1 MIEKI
6 KSNWTAKLLAVI
18 MAIICWLYVMNEQ
31 NPASD
36 VTFTVP
42 LQIRNV
48 NTNLIVAEAPE
59 NIRLKLRGQRNT
71 LANLL
76 PKDIV
81 STADLRGL
89 TEGKHEVLITTQLPA
104 GVEIVDSTPEKAT
117 IRLEMIISRILSVKP
132 QVSGTVSEGFTVGNI
147 NSLPEHVQISG
158 PRALVESVR
167 TAVAPIDFKKE
178 KLGFKVLS
186 SVELHDNEGRTVS
199 GLTTYPEAVN
209 LEAIILSDGV
219 RKIVDVK
226 PQTKGELMVGVS
238 LKKIVAEPVKVE
250 LTGAADKLD
259 KIEFIYT
266 EPINITGVT
275 GNVKRDAKLQLPDG
289 IVADKSVVVIEI
301 TMETIGR

>member
-178 KLGFKVLS
+178 KLG
-186 SVELHDNEGRTVS
+186 
-199 GLTTYPEAVN
+199 
-209 LEAIILSDGV
+209 
-219 RKIVDVK
+219 
-226 PQTKGELMVGVS
+226 
-238 LKKIVAEPVKVE
+238 
-250 LTGAADKLD
+250 
-259 KIEFIYT
+259 
-266 EPINITGVT
+266 
-275 GNVKRDAKLQLPDG
+275 
-289 IVADKSVVVIEI
+289 
-301 TMETIGR
+301 